1 MSDIPQLTLER
12 HIVEA
17 WGLWWVQWQKAEK
30 ERLRR
35 HTVSTQTR
43 LKEFE
48 EKHLK
53 PGSESL
59 LGNTATDPVNP
70 LVLPPM

>member
-1 MSDIPQLTLER
+1 MPDIPRLTLDR

-17 WGLWWVQWQKAEK
+17 WGLWWVQWQKTEK
-30 ERLRR
+30 EHLRR

-53 PGSESL
+53 PSSESF
-59 LGNTATDPVNP
+59 LGHTATC
-70 LVLPPM
+70 LVLPPK